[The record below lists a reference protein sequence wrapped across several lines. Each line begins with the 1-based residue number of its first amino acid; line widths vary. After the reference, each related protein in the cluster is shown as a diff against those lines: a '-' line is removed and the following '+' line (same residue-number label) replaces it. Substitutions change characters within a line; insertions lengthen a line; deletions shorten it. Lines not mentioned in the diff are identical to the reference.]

1 MEQIITARPEA
12 MSFGKYKKLRREQM
26 LRERR
31 GSKRGDLVYIASQ
44 IIEDSITK
52 TKYKRTYMPAVKTF
66 DKYGNVKYVPMK
78 KKEIK

>member
-1 MEQIITARPEA
+1 MDQIITARPEA
-12 MSFGKYKKLRREQM
+12 MSFGKYKELRRKQM

-31 GSKRGDLVYIASQ
+31 RRKSGILVYVASQ
-44 IIEDSITK
+44 IVEGSRQTF
-52 TKYKRTYMPAVKTF
+52 MPAVKTF